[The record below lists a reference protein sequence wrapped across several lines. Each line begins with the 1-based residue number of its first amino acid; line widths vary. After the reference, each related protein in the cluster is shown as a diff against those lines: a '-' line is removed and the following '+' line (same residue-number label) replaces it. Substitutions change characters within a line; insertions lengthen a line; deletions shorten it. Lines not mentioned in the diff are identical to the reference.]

1 MNLRRIFR
9 SPLAWIVLAVIA
21 IGLLIDFSQRV
32 TSGYKE
38 APTSQVV
45 SIIDGNEPLSEVI
58 LIDKEQEIRVTLK
71 DANKTG
77 FKATWVGNQSDQLII
92 RLNQRVAEK
101 TLDQWK
107 GENAPRLLQFPAW
120 HADPV
125 HHHRG
130 AVLLPA
136 ELRPGWR
143 QPGHAVR
150 QVEGKDRQQGHSEDH
165 VP

>member
-58 LIDKEQEIRVTLK
+58 LIDKEQEIRVTVK

-107 GENAPRLLQFPAW
+107 GENATPASS
-120 HADPV
+120 APCLA
-125 HHHRG
+125 R
-130 AVLLPA
+130 
-136 ELRPGWR
+136 
-143 QPGHAVR
+143 
-150 QVEGKDRQQGHSEDH
+150 
-165 VP
+165 

>member
-1 MNLRRIFR
+1 MNLKRIFR
-9 SPLAWIVLAVIA
+9 SPLAWIVIAVIA

-45 SIIDGNEPLSEVI
+45 SIINGNEPLSEVI

-77 FKATWVGNQSDQLII
+77 YKATWVGNQSDQLI
-92 RLNQRVAEK
+92 
-101 TLDQWK
+101 T
-107 GENAPRLLQFPAW
+107 APQPASRGQDSGSMEGRERDAGLLQLTAR
-120 HADPV
+120 HTDSV
-125 HHHRG
+125 RHHRS

-136 ELRPGWR
+136 QFRAGRR
-143 QPGHAVR
+143 QSRHAVR
-150 QVEGKDRQQGHSEDH
+150 QVEGQDRQ
-165 VP
+165 

>member
-9 SPLAWIVLAVIA
+9 SPLAWIVIAVIA

-32 TSGYKE
+32 TSGYKD

-45 SIIDGNEPLSEVI
+45 SIINGNEPLSEVI

-77 FKATWVGNQSDQLII
+77 YKATWVGNQSDELIP
-92 RLNQRVAEK
+92 RLNERVAAK

-107 GENAPRLLQFPAW
+107 GENATPGFFSSLL
-120 HADPV
+120 
-125 HHHRG
+125 

-136 ELRPGWR
+136 ELRPRWR

-150 QVEGKDRQQGHSEDH
+150 QVESQDCQQGHPEDH
-165 VP
+165 IP